1 MALNYFFTIL
11 FLALGLSALLF
22 GRAMFS
28 FFLKIANDDELS
40 KRVGLAIGIPG
51 LALLIFILN
60 IENWYFRVWSIV
72 SFLFGLGFF
81 LRGLFFIFFRNF
93 LVSALEKMISM
104 GKVVSVFAFLIM
116 LCLSVLTVSR
126 DYVGPIED
134 ISDCSNGSKL
144 EVYCVLS
151 NPEDLSLI
159 HI

>member
-60 IENWYFRVWSIV
+60 IENWYFRVWS
-72 SFLFGLGFF
+72 
-81 LRGLFFIFFRNF
+81 
-93 LVSALEKMISM
+93 
-104 GKVVSVFAFLIM
+104 
-116 LCLSVLTVSR
+116 
-126 DYVGPIED
+126 
-134 ISDCSNGSKL
+134 
-144 EVYCVLS
+144 
-151 NPEDLSLI
+151 LSLI
-159 HI
+159 HISEPTRQP

>member
-51 LALLIFILN
+51 LALL
-60 IENWYFRVWSIV
+60 
-72 SFLFGLGFF
+72 
-81 LRGLFFIFFRNF
+81 
-93 LVSALEKMISM
+93 
-104 GKVVSVFAFLIM
+104 
-116 LCLSVLTVSR
+116 
-126 DYVGPIED
+126 
-134 ISDCSNGSKL
+134 
-144 EVYCVLS
+144 
-151 NPEDLSLI
+151 LSLI